1 MSVEVVAG
9 WLVIWSVVAAVLATA
24 RGAVLAVVVR
34 PPPPSLNGVVDAA
47 GAVVVAGL
55 VSKEL
60 MSGEATAGAVLPPIL
75 NGVVEREKG
84 LEAAVVVEPKLNPVL
99 AGWLVVAVVPE
110 LKLNPDEMTDFFFI

>member
-1 MSVEVVAG
+1 VSVDVVAG
-9 WLVIWSVVAAVLATA
+9 WLVIWSVVA
-24 RGAVLAVVVR
+24 AVLAVVVR
-34 PPPPSLNGVVDAA
+34 PPPPSLNGVVDAV

-84 LEAAVVVEPKLNPVL
+84 LEAA
-99 AGWLVVAVVPE
+99 
-110 LKLNPDEMTDFFFI
+110 